1 MKIAI
6 HTLIGHYNYG
16 CILQAYALQTTLERL
31 GHNVKII
38 NRREDKPNNKVLCRR
53 FLSVLKN
60 AIKRYIFNDRKA
72 AIGNPYDYFYF
83 LKDIDFLFLK
93 EFAKNNLKYTKLFR
107 SSYSLSKYVR
117 KEKFEAYI
125 VGSDQVWREE
135 YASNILD
142 SFLGYLSAD
151 DESIRISYAASFG
164 TTKLPISKEKLPEC
178 VELAKKFKAI
188 SVREKSAVDLVNVHF
203 GLDAVHVLDP
213 TLLLDANDYH
223 SIVKDSMFGCK
234 QVVSYIL
241 DKSEEKTKIVQTLST
256 MMDVNS
262 LNLTDYPLNKEG
274 RKQPY
279 SVENW
284 LAAISN
290 AEFVVTDSFHGCVF
304 SIIFNKP
311 FVVVANRDRGIE
323 RFLSI
328 LELLGLE
335 KRLIFSY
342 SDAQEKI
349 QKCLCAPVD
358 NDVLSKL
365 TQAKEKSIKFL
376 QEHLNRNYT
385 DCHS

>member
-16 CILQAYALQTTLERL
+16 CLLQAFALQSTLERL

-60 AIKRYIFNDRKA
+60 AIKRYFFNDRKA
-72 AIGNPYDYFYF
+72 VVGNPYDYFYF
-83 LKDIDFLFLK
+83 LKDIDFSFLK
-93 EFAKNNLKYTKLFR
+93 EFAQKNLKYTKLFR
-107 SSYSLSKYVR
+107 STYSLSKYV
-117 KEKFEAYI
+117 KKNKFDAYV

-135 YASNILD
+135 YAPDILD
-142 SFLGYLSAD
+142 SFLRYLPKN

-164 TTKLPISKEKLPEC
+164 TTELPISKDKLPEC
-178 VELAKKFKAI
+178 VGLAKKFKAI
-188 SVREKSAVDLVNVHF
+188 SVREKSAIGLVNEHF

-223 SIVKDSMFGCK
+223 SIVKDNMFGRK

-256 MMDVNS
+256 MLDAGL
-262 LNLTDYPLNKEG
+262 LNLTDYPLNEEG

-290 AEFVVTDSFHGCVF
+290 AEFIVTDSFHGCVF

-311 FVVVANRDRGIE
+311 FIVIANRGRGIE

-335 KRLIFSY
+335 ERLVFSY

-358 NDVLSKL
+358 DKVLAKL
-365 TQAKEKSIKFL
+365 VQAKDKSIKFL
-376 QEHLNRNYT
+376 SEHL
-385 DCHS
+385 S